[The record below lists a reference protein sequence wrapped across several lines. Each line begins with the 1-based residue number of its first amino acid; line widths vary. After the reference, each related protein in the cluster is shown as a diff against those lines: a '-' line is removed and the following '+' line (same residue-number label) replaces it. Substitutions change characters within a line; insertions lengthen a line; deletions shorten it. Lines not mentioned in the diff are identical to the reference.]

1 MEIKMGKE
9 FNITSTVA
17 TELIETNVDN
27 QIIKLD
33 ELSLAYIGGGDAIVA
48 L

>member
-1 MEIKMGKE
+1 MKMGKE
-9 FNITSTVA
+9 LNVA
-17 TELIETNVDN
+17 MDVTTEAVETQIDN

-33 ELSLAYIGGGDAIVA
+33 ELTLAYIGGGDAIVA

>member
-1 MEIKMGKE
+1 MKMGKE
-9 FNITSTVA
+9 LNVA
-17 TELIETNVDN
+17 LEVTTEAAETQIDN

-33 ELSLAYIGGGDAIVA
+33 ELTLAYVGGGDAIVA